1 MPNAN
6 WKILSPVLAAMALGG
21 GAHAADI
28 QRVYQSPTARF
39 PSSITV
45 PAGSDL
51 VFLSGAAL
59 PPAAAG
65 ASNGATEAQ
74 ADAVLK
80 MIGDNLKSLGLGYG
94 DVVSMHVY
102 LVGDPAKGGAMDF
115 AALNAAY
122 GRVFGTADQ
131 PNRPTRTTVQVSAL
145 AVPGDLVEIEVVA
158 ARAKAH

>member
-1 MPNAN
+1 MLKAAA
-6 WKILSPVLAAMALGG
+6 LALPVLAVLTLAQ
-21 GAHAADI
+21 GAQAADV
-28 QRVYQSPTARF
+28 QRTYAKPDALFASN
-39 PSSITV
+39 ITV

-51 VFLSGAAL
+51 VFLSGAAM

-65 ASNGATEAQ
+65 ASNGGTEAQ

-80 MIGDNLKSLGLGYG
+80 GIVDNLKSVGLGPG

-115 AALNAAY
+115 AGWNAAY
-122 GRVFGTADQ
+122 RRVFGSADQ

-145 AVPGDLVEIEVVA
+145 AVPGDLVEVEVVA
-158 ARAKAH
+158 ARGKH